1 MPGYIHKINGI
12 LGKTSLTV
20 VLPKDFLKELH
31 MQRGDFVKINKDND
45 KIVIQKLEV

>member
-1 MPGYIHKINGI
+1 MPGYIHRINGI

-20 VLPKDFLKELH
+20 VLPKDLLKELQ

-45 KIVIQKLEV
+45 RIIIEKLEV

>member
-1 MPGYIHKINGI
+1 MSGYIHRINGI

-20 VLPKDFLKELH
+20 VLPKDLLKELH

-45 KIVIQKLEV
+45 KIIIEKLEV

>member
-1 MPGYIHKINGI
+1 MTDYIHRINGI

-20 VLPKDFLKELH
+20 VLPKDFITDLH
-31 MQRGDFVKINKDND
+31 MQKGDFVKIKKDND

>member
-1 MPGYIHKINGI
+1 MTRYINRINGI

-20 VLPKDFLKELH
+20 VLPKEFLKELH

-45 KIVIQKLEV
+45 KIIIEKLEV